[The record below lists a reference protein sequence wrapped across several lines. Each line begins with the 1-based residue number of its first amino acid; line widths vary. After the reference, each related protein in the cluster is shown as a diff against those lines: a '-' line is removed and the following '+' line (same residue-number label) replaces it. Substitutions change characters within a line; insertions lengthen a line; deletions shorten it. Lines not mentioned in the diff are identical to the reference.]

1 LKQDTDNFPDLEAAF
16 EAVKGLLFGPVDAAT
31 VKLKFNE
38 VVKDAKDKREVETN
52 PLSAL
57 AHARD
62 EREFRDRKDRDQQ
75 HMTLRALLA
84 SNAAYRAAHEN
95 AMAAFAAAGNAIDEA
110 IEAGEQAY
118 ADVSEKIEDY
128 LASTPQL
135 KDGRYVMFDAK
146 DGIYK
151 DQNFEPISEDDLAGV
166 DKQAVKPI
174 LPYERMMEWKA
185 EVGRD
190 LDELRGYSVEIGDRK
205 NQALDDKNPTQEEQ
219 LKDDKEWAEDLRE
232 RAEKFKE
239 KYEQPAV
246 GQELTAKEEIAVVP
260 TSATAIPKL

>member
-1 LKQDTDNFPDLEAAF
+1 MVKAGFSGPLDAGLVKHLFNRITTAEHEKKALDLSPSGATGLGHQERDRF
-16 EAVKGLLFGPVDAAT
+16 E
-31 VKLKFNE
+31 
-38 VVKDAKDKREVETN
+38 
-52 PLSAL
+52 
-57 AHARD
+57 
-62 EREFRDRKDRDQQ
+62 RKDRDQQ
-75 HMTLRALLA
+75 HMTLTALLA
-84 SNAAYRAAHEN
+84 TNAAYRAAHER
-95 AMAAFAAAGNAIDEA
+95 AMGAFAAAGNAVDDA
-110 IEAGEQAY
+110 IEAGEKAY
-118 ADVSEKIEDY
+118 ADVTERIEDY
-128 LASTPQL
+128 LASTQRL

-205 NQALDDKNPTQEEQ
+205 NQALDDKNPTQEKQ
-219 LKDDKEWAEDLRE
+219 VKDDTAWAEGLKE